1 MGLLGVGTVDE
12 LKKRGPG
19 LIKRRAGQCQGLFR
33 QRGQGQGLRRG
44 YYLIEWRMWV

>member
-19 LIKRRAGQCQGLFR
+19 LIKRRAGSARDYFDR
-33 QRGQGQGLRRG
+33 EARDRG
-44 YYLIEWRMWV
+44 YGGGII